1 MLRIDIFE
9 RVITMLQHIEQLEH
23 RNIQIIVLGDFGQLQ
38 PVCTPADR
46 WQLRQLYPKAKGIY
60 AFHSELWRELDFQPI
75 VLKYNFRQEER
86 ELAEQLTALK
96 YGSLDAVRWFNAN
109 SCFFTDDRAVY
120 ICPKNADVEKYN
132 QEALEDFKD
141 KAKTVFEA
149 RAGRLSPNTEL
160 PCPKRLQLAEGM
172 RVMTIA
178 NDRLYKNGSIG
189 TILKV
194 NAHSI
199 RVLFDNC
206 KIATVRRKKFT
217 LPDGSIYEQLPVVLA
232 YAFTV
237 HKCQGCTF
245 DAVIIVPGFFA
256 AGQLYT
262 ALSRCR
268 SLDGLCIEG
277 TITNEDLI
285 IDTEALQMTV

>member
-1 MLRIDIFE
+1 
-9 RVITMLQHIEQLEH
+9 
-23 RNIQIIVLGDFGQLQ
+23 
-38 PVCTPADR
+38 
-46 WQLRQLYPKAKGIY
+46 
-60 AFHSELWRELDFQPI
+60 
-75 VLKYNFRQEER
+75 
-86 ELAEQLTALK
+86 
-96 YGSLDAVRWFNAN
+96 
-109 SCFFTDDRAVY
+109 
-120 ICPKNADVEKYN
+120 
-132 QEALEDFKD
+132 
-141 KAKTVFEA
+141 
-149 RAGRLSPNTEL
+149 
-160 PCPKRLQLAEGM
+160 
-172 RVMTIA
+172 MTIA

-206 KIATVRRKKFT
+206 RIATVRRKKFT
-217 LPDGSIYEQLPVVLA
+217 LPDGSVYEQLPVVLA

-245 DAVIIVPGFFA
+245 DAIVVVPGFFA

-268 SLDGLCIEG
+268 SIDGICIEG
-277 TITNEDLI
+277 DITNEDLI